1 VQVARVQTKSEAYAL
16 VVRLISQHG
25 AEFDPAMLRI
35 VQGIAE
41 NKPPVYLVRLG
52 PFADA
57 DQAQKRCS
65 SLRKSGFDC
74 VVQYPTA
81 IATQSPP

>member
-1 VQVARVQTKSEAYAL
+1 VQTQSEAYAL

-25 AEFDPAMLRI
+25 AEFDPSMLKI
-35 VQGIAE
+35 LKGVAE
-41 NKPPVYLVRLG
+41 NKPPVYLVQLG

-65 SLRKSGFDC
+65 SLHKSGFDC
-74 VVQYPTA
+74 VVQY
-81 IATQSPP
+81 